1 MQTAAPTHPSRA
13 DPAALCARA
22 LSIRHRQP
30 DTATELAERAV
41 AVAGGADDALRRRV
55 DATLGACLAGTAAE
69 ISHAREIL
77 LDVLARCEAAGDDG
91 LRCEVLNELA
101 GIGVTL
107 YDLESAEANA
117 RAAIDLA
124 RALSRRDEEA
134 RGLRL
139 LGTALTYRGDYAE
152 ALRTLL
158 EALEAHEALI
168 PAPAAELGDE
178 QRWER
183 GELFGRISVV
193 YSNMDQFQ
201 QALRYY
207 GVALESFG
215 DRFPASTARTLYR
228 MGIAA
233 EEMGDWEG
241 VERYYGGALEAYQQL
256 GDTAGAGLGWL
267 GMTKLLLHRG
277 AVDEAERA
285 ARSALAAL
293 ADPVHVGFYGDAV
306 WVMGDVH
313 LHQGRHADALA
324 SYHEAQ
330 ALFERTNRPPSH
342 QAHLHWR
349 FSRAYAAV
357 GRWEEALAEH
367 QRFHE
372 LRVRHLEEQA
382 NTRMAVTMVQFDTE
396 RAMKDREI
404 HRLRTIELE
413 REIAERKEAE
423 AALARAQAELEERNR
438 ELHALTIRDPL
449 TGAFNRRYLDQRL
462 AEAMPLAVRGIQPL
476 SVMLCDID
484 DFKRIN
490 DTFSHAVG
498 DEVLRTVAA
507 ILRQHVRQSD
517 VVARFGGEEFVVL
530 FPATTLDQARSAS
543 EKVCAL
549 VREHPW
555 RELHPDLAVTL
566 SAGVAAAGAQP
577 THEALLADADLRMYE
592 AKRRGKDR
600 VVG

>member
-1 MQTAAPTHPSRA
+1 MVPVVAPA
-13 DPAALCARA
+13 DPKNAAALCARA
-22 LSIRHRQP
+22 LAIRHREP
-30 DTATELAERAV
+30 GAARELAERAV
-41 AVAGGADDALRRRV
+41 SLSQGVDDAEHRHAL
-55 DATLGACLAGTAAE
+55 ATLGACLAGVAAE
-69 ISHAREIL
+69 VPRAREVL
-77 LDVLARCEAAGDDG
+77 LEAAARCEAAADDW

-101 GIGVTL
+101 GVDVTL
-107 YDLESAEANA
+107 YDLDVAESHA
-117 RAAIDLA
+117 RAAAGLA
-124 RALSRRDEEA
+124 RTLGRPREEA
-134 RGLRL
+134 RALRL
-139 LGTALTYRGDYAE
+139 LGTALTYRGNYVE

-158 EALEAHEALI
+158 EALEAHEALV
-168 PAPAAELGDE
+168 PAPAAELDDE

-183 GELFGRISVV
+183 GELFGRIAVV
-193 YSNMDQFQ
+193 YSNLDQFQ

-233 EEMGDWEG
+233 DEMDDWEA
-241 VERYYGGALEAYQQL
+241 VERYYGAALEAYRRL
-256 GDTAGAGLGWL
+256 GDEGGVGLGSM
-267 GMTKLLLHRG
+267 GMSKLLLHLG
-277 AVDEAERA
+277 AVDEAEQA
-285 ARSALAAL
+285 ARRALDAL
-293 ADPVHVGFYGDAV
+293 GSSPAYLGFYSDAV

-313 LHQGRHADALA
+313 LARGRPADALA
-324 SYHEAQ
+324 SYEEAR
-330 ALFERTNRPPSH
+330 ALFERTSRPPSH
-342 QAHLHWR
+342 QAPLHWR
-349 FSRAYAAV
+349 FSRVYSAL

-372 LRVRHLEEQA
+372 LRVRQLEEQA
-382 NTRMAVTMVQFDTE
+382 NTRVAAMMVQFDTE

-404 HRLRTIELE
+404 HRLRSIELE

-449 TGAFNRRYLDQRL
+449 TGAYNRRYLDQRL
-462 AEAMPLAVRGIQPL
+462 AEAMPLAVRGVQPL
-476 SVMLCDID
+476 SVMMCDLD

-498 DEVLRTVAA
+498 DEVLRTVAD
-507 ILRQHVRQSD
+507 ILGRHLRQSD

-530 FPATTLDQARSAS
+530 FPATTLGQAVAAS

-555 RELHPDLAVTL
+555 GELQPGLAVTL
-566 SAGVAAAGAQP
+566 SAGVAEAGTHP
-577 THEALLADADLRMYE
+577 THEKLLADADGRLYE
-592 AKRRGKDR
+592 AKRRGKDC
-600 VVG
+600 VLG